1 MHVIENLLK
10 KGPNINL
17 KKKKKKRLREPR
29 AENLKQATS
38 DRDKL
43 IE

>member
-1 MHVIENLLK
+1 MRVIENLLK

-17 KKKKKKRLREPR
+17 KKKKKRLREPR